1 LDWIDLDW
9 TVFLHVL
16 QDMKAKADAEPDT
29 AAGSAKDSKPPA
41 EAKNSTKES
50 KAAKGKA
57 AAQKGQ

>member
-1 LDWIDLDW
+1 
-9 TVFLHVL
+9 
-16 QDMKAKADAEPDT
+16 MKAKADAEPDT